1 MGNHF
6 ADILHALEGGR
17 WHSHASLD
25 ADNNGTK
32 GADLRLSQI
41 GLSADVV
48 AHALAGDQFAPA
60 NLLTDVMTALAS
72 FKGDFNHEAVAGSFA
87 QTPQDLGTKFSG
99 FHAAQGSGHFEGS
112 FNNALPGNDP
122 AAHADAEASCGH
134 QNQHFQH
141 LWS

>member
-99 FHAAQGSGHFEGS
+99 FHAAQGSHFQGW
-112 FNNALPGNDP
+112 FDNAPAGNDSTV
-122 AAHADAEASCGH
+122 HADAEAVLCAH
-134 QNQHFQH
+134 QTHH
-141 LWS
+141 LWG